1 MGFYD
6 RKSFAAPFLVAAWT
20 ILSCCSSE
28 SIMDKVGSHQDKSS
42 RRKTEWQ
49 MTRTRQRINT
59 ASPSPTVAPGNQT
72 EPSLTSSSNRWQDS
86 YDRVIN
92 NSFESTWDF
101 YGWWRIQPWNG
112 GSRKPIQNYTAQLNL
127 YGTVSEANRTN
138 NVVSI
143 TLFDNLDLQFQLK
156 VTNAGNDCTGQR
168 STNPDA
174 CIVAIHSGNSCDTAS
189 DIGRMFYDS
198 SKIEWTNG
206 NPFVKALY
214 ASDSAGVSNSIVNLF
229 NGGNGYGKDDNNQ
242 RPLVLYDSQ
251 GNAVLCGIMAEGDNV
266 NTFAPTISPTTRKT
280 PKPAATRAPSALPT
294 TAKPTTTK
302 PISSAPTTASP
313 TTRQPVETRA
323 PSASSTTANPTTA
336 KPISSAPTTAS
347 PTTRPPVETRAPSAV
362 PTTTRPTTVVPMIGT
377 PVPSTARPTTLT
389 PMFVP
394 TLGPSLTFGPTSSTF
409 GPTPSTFGPTP
420 ISQPL
425 VPTIPLQKT
434 PTTPSTPA
442 TPSLIGPIA
451 PSQIAPAVPAL
462 FPTAPGAP
470 STPGAPSFPISAPA
484 TPLSMPANPANPAI
498 PSPKVVDGVSA
509 KIRYNGIGWI
519 GVAGSLSGKMLDAKG
534 AIIGLP
540 NGPNTVSTNV
550 MIYNM
555 TSKDVAGI
563 IPRSADQQ
571 LLQNQT
577 ITQSATDTTMIWSMP
592 FPPNQLNIFPVI
604 WAYGLSNT
612 FAYHGSNRSSSM
624 FPLNLNY
631 CVDGGNS
638 GSTSC
643 KPDDPNYDQ
652 VNVLVSGSTGPILTL
667 YTKNIKLYYG

>member
-1 MGFYD
+1 MGFYYK
-6 RKSFAAPFLVAAWT
+6 KSFAAPLLVAALT
-20 ILSCCSSE
+20 ILSRCSSE
-28 SIMDKVGSHQDKSS
+28 SIMDQVGFYKDKFS
-42 RRKTEWQ
+42 RRKTERQ
-49 MTRTRQRINT
+49 MTRARKRINT

-72 EPSLTSSSNRWQDS
+72 EPSLTSSANRWQDS

-138 NVVSI
+138 NVVFI

-156 VTNAGNDCTGQR
+156 VPNAGIDCTGQS

-214 ASDSAGVSNSIVNLF
+214 VSDSAGVSNSVVNLF
-229 NGGNGYGKDDNNQ
+229 NGGNGYGKEDNNQ
-242 RPLVLYDSQ
+242 RPVVLYDSQ
-251 GNAVLCGIMAEGDNV
+251 GNVVLCGIMEEGENI
-266 NTFAPTISPTTRKT
+266 NTFAPTISPTARKT

-294 TAKPTTTK
+294 TAKPTTSK
-302 PISSAPTTASP
+302 PISSAPVTASP

-323 PSASSTTANPTTA
+323 PSASSTTAKPTTT
-336 KPISSAPTTAS
+336 KPISSAPVTAS
-347 PTTRPPVETRAPSAV
+347 PTTRQPVETRAPSAV
-362 PTTTRPTTVVPMIGT
+362 PTTIRPTTMMPMIVT
-377 PVPSTARPTTLT
+377 PVPTTASPSTLA

-394 TLGPSLTFGPTSSTF
+394 TLEPVPTTLGPTSTF
-409 GPTPSTFGPTP
+409 GQTPVSQSLLPTPS
-420 ISQPL
+420 S
-425 VPTIPLQKT
+425 QKT
-434 PTTPSTPA
+434 PTTPSAPA
-442 TPSLIGPIA
+442 APSLIGPIA
-451 PSQIAPAVPAL
+451 PTQIAPAVPAL
-462 FPTAPGAP
+462 FPTAPVAP
-470 STPGAPSFPISAPA
+470 STPGAPSFPIFAPA
-484 TPLSMPANPANPAI
+484 TPLLMPASPATPAA
-498 PSPKVVDGVSA
+498 PSPKFVDGVSA

-519 GVAGSLSGKMLDAKG
+519 GVAGSLTGQMLDAKG

-550 MIYNM
+550 MIYNI
-555 TSKDVAGI
+555 TSKEIAGI
-563 IPRSADQQ
+563 IPRSANEQ

-577 ITQSATDTTMIWSMP
+577 ITQNATDTTMVWSMP
-592 FPPNQLNIFPVI
+592 FPPNPLNLFPLI
-604 WAYGLSNT
+604 WAYGSSNT
-612 FAYHGSNRSSSM
+612 FAYHGPNRSSSM

-631 CVDGGNS
+631 CVNGSNS
-638 GSTSC
+638 GSASC
-643 KPDDPNYDQ
+643 QPDDLNYDQ